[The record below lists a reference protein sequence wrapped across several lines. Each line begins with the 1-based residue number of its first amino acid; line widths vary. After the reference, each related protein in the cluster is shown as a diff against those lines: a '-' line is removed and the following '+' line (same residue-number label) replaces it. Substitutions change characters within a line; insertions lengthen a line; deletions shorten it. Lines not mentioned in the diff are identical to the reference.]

1 MESAER
7 EREATEM
14 LSERQ
19 LHALAAHLR
28 SAAADASIA
37 LTRWLGGAAEIV
49 LQRVEQVDMADA
61 LTVLGDAERPVTAC
75 LMRTQGWLTG
85 CLIVVFDDISGFALA
100 DLLLGKPVGTS
111 NSWGE
116 IEQSAV
122 LETANIIGC
131 SYLNALARL
140 SPRMDATH
148 ELLPTPPLFHRDFSS
163 ALMQFALVPQAG
175 ASDMV
180 LLTETEFRLEG
191 LPARWDL
198 LFVPDEQGVP
208 ALGELSVDASLQS

>member
-1 MESAER
+1 MASGQLER
-7 EREATEM
+7 KTTEM

-37 LTRWLGGAAEIV
+37 LTRWLGGESEIV
-49 LQRVEQVDMADA
+49 LERVRQVEMADA
-61 LTVLGDAERPVTAC
+61 VTVLGDSEQPVTAC

-85 CLIVVFDDISGFALA
+85 YLIMVFDDASGFALA

-131 SYLNALARL
+131 AYLNALARL
-140 SPRMDATH
+140 SPRVDATR

-180 LLTETEFRLEG
+180 LLTETEFRFEG

-198 LFVPDEQGVP
+198 LFVPDELGVP
-208 ALGELSVDASLQS
+208 ALQELSAD